1 MTALSEI
8 TQDRIDRARAMAP
21 EAFQAPLRTRLARAA
36 TWAVLIGLTA
46 YTLVDFNFSPQR
58 IWLGLGQLGHVMSF
72 MFPPYLWEEWDLFME
87 PVIAI
92 GETLAMAFLGT
103 LLGAMVA
110 FPLGFLGAKNIMPV
124 EWFRLLSRRGFDIV
138 RAFETLVLALIF
150 IRAFGL
156 GPLAGIFA
164 IAVSEVG
171 TLSKLFAEAIEN
183 TERRQVE
190 GVRAA
195 GADRPQSIR
204 FAVLP
209 QVLPVMLSN
218 VLYQFE
224 SNTRS
229 ATILGIV
236 GAGGIGFLLYD
247 RIRINAWPEVMSIVI
262 LILITVYMIDNLSA
276 WLRMKIIGRTET
288 AA

>member
-1 MTALSEI
+1 MTVSTKISAG
-8 TQDRIDRARAMAP
+8 RIAQARALVP
-21 EAFQAPLRTRLARAA
+21 GAFGAPLQTRIARAVV
-36 TWAVLIGLTA
+36 WMVFIGLTG
-46 YTLVDFNFSPQR
+46 YTLVAFNFSPQR

-72 MFPPYLWEEWDLFME
+72 MFPPYLWEEWELFME
-87 PVIAI
+87 PVVAI

-103 LLGAMVA
+103 LLGATVA
-110 FPLGFLGAKNIMPV
+110 FPLGFLGAKNVMPV

-171 TLSKLFAEAIEN
+171 TLAKLFAEAIEN

-195 GADRPQSIR
+195 GADGPQSIR

-262 LILITVYMIDNLSA
+262 LILITVYVIDNFSA
-276 WLRMKIIGRTET
+276 WLRMKIIGKTERG
-288 AA
+288 A

>member
-21 EAFQAPLRTRLARAA
+21 EAFRAPLRKRLARAA
-36 TWAVLIGLTA
+36 TWTVLIGLTA

-72 MFPPYLWEEWDLFME
+72 MLPPYLWEEWDLFME
-87 PVIAI
+87 PVVAI

-103 LLGAMVA
+103 LLGATVA

-171 TLSKLFAEAIEN
+171 TLAKLFAEAIEN

-276 WLRMKIIGRTET
+276 WLRMKIIGKTET